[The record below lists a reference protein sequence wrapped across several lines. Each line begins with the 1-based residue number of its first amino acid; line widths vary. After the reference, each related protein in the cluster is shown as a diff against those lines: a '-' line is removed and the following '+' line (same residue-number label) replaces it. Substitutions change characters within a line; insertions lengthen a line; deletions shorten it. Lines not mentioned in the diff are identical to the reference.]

1 MVTQI
6 SKGIGVVAITIYLFL
21 SFCKLQRLRKEAPQ
35 DYVAIKLLLIE
46 MWVVVG
52 LYFIFLERV
61 VIALVF

>member
-6 SKGIGVVAITIYLFL
+6 TKGIGVVAITIYLFL
-21 SFCKLQRLRKEAPQ
+21 SFCKLRRLRKETPQ

-46 MWVVVG
+46 MWVMIG
-52 LYFIFLERV
+52 IYFIFLERV